1 MSSFELTV
9 PIRSCYLLI
18 MKLIIIVLV
27 MLIVSGTAVF
37 ASGRSEK
44 AAQETSVPVA
54 VREPLSSGKL
64 AEIIAT
70 EDPNTYLVDV
80 RTETEYKAGAIPT
93 AINIPFDVIADN
105 LPTEDRSARI
115 IVYCRSGSRS
125 GIAQDTLE
133 SLGFTNVT
141 NFGGVSNWQGELE
154 VRQ

>member
-1 MSSFELTV
+1 LTV

-27 MLIVSGTAVF
+27 MLIVSGTAIF
-37 ASGRSEK
+37 AAGRSEK
-44 AAQETSVPVA
+44 VAQETSVPVA
-54 VREPLSSGKL
+54 VREPLSSEKL
-64 AEIIAT
+64 AEIIAS

-115 IVYCRSGSRS
+115 IVYCRSGNRS

-133 SLGFTNVT
+133 SLGFTKVT